1 MKLKVCV
8 EEPIDKTRRLKHLME
23 IAGIDEP
30 EL

>member
-1 MKLKVCV
+1 MKLKVCA
-8 EEPIDKTRRLKHLME
+8 EEPICKTSLLKHLME